1 MLEGLSKI
9 SAVEVVEGF
18 VERIKQV
25 NPLINA
31 VVCDRFELALKEAVE
46 ADELIGSGKLTKKQ
60 LQQQKPFLGI
70 PFTTK
75 DSTAAKVSRRNTKAT
90 EDADAV
96 VLMKE
101 AGAILL
107 GTTNIPELN
116 MWCETRNNVFGQTL
130 NPYNTTRT
138 VGGSSGGEAS
148 IIAANGSPLGL
159 ASDIGGSIRMPAFY
173 CGIFGHKP
181 TSGLT
186 PMKGF
191 TRRTGK
197 EEQTMVTAGPMCR
210 YAQDLAPFLKV
221 IIGNNI
227 SKLKLDEQTNWDK
240 LLVLMHH
247 EWLSK
252 CYEPRIPLLFP
263 QSNLFHKGFFISI
276 LRELVVLPVTLED
289 VSFYYM
295 ESSGDPRASSINQA
309 MQQALFKA
317 VSHFRELSGHPI
329 QKASKYNLVHTN
341 VGKDGARERDRPVR
355 MCDGDRKDAFSLCIG
370 NVTFPEMKYSF
381 RLWRYWMTK
390 EPMVFPEELANREVH
405 CRMSENNT
413 DNSAILSA
421 RLCNS
426 DKSRSNGCVS
436 PFQELPKLL
445 VGQSDFTFA
454 SLLRLFNDML
464 PSEKAPWAEKTTKT
478 LLAKIVAK
486 LGDNGV
492 LLYPSHPTS
501 ASYHYSSFLRPYNF
515 GYWAVFNV
523 LHLPVTQVP
532 MGLDRDGLPVGIQI
546 PASYTLYSPND
557 PKKRCLANSL
567 YVKRSRQN
575 KSYGINKI

>member
-1 MLEGLSKI
+1 MESASSLAERIRNKEL

-46 ADELIGSGKLTKKQ
+46 ADELIGSGKLTKEQ

-75 DSTAAKVSRRNTKAT
+75 DSTAAKGLLHTLGLVSRRNTKAT

-181 TSGLT
+181 TSGKWKNSSLHWLT

-197 EEQTMVTAGPMCR
+197 EEKTMVTAGPMCR

-221 IIGNNI
+221 MIGNNI
-227 SKLKLDEQTNWDK
+227 SKLNLDKQLNPEAGRCICCLHMWSFRGGGGFGADSWPISAFG
-240 LLVLMHH
+240 LAFVFDLMGK
-247 EWLSK
+247 ESD
-252 CYEPRIPLLFP
+252 
-263 QSNLFHKGFFISI
+263 
-276 LRELVVLPVTLED
+276 RETGRLACKERRPVTLED

-329 QKASKYNLVHTN
+329 QK
-341 VGKDGARERDRPVR
+341 
-355 MCDGDRKDAFSLCIG
+355 
-370 NVTFPEMKYSF
+370 VTFPEMKYSF

-390 EPMVFPEELANREVH
+390 EPMVFAEELANRE
-405 CRMSENNT
+405 
-413 DNSAILSA
+413 
-421 RLCNS
+421 
-426 DKSRSNGCVS
+426 GCVS

-445 VGQSDFTFA
+445 VGQSDFTLA

-464 PSEKAPWAEKTTKT
+464 PSEKAPWAEKTTET

-492 LLYPSHPTS
+492 LLYPSHPTP

-532 MGLDRDGLPVGIQI
+532 MGIDRDGLPVGIQV
-546 PASYTLYSPND
+546 
-557 PKKRCLANSL
+557 SL
-567 YVKRSRQN
+567 
-575 KSYGINKI
+575 ILE

>member
-1 MLEGLSKI
+1 MSEDQHI

-46 ADELIGSGKLTKKQ
+46 ADELIGSGKLTKEQ

-75 DSTAAKVSRRNTKAT
+75 DSTAAKGLLHTLGLVSRRNTKAT

-221 IIGNNI
+221 MIGNNI
-227 SKLKLDEQTNWDK
+227 SKLNLDKQ
-240 LLVLMHH
+240 V
-247 EWLSK
+247 
-252 CYEPRIPLLFP
+252 
-263 QSNLFHKGFFISI
+263 NLK
-276 LRELVVLPVTLED
+276 D

-329 QKASKYNLVHTN
+329 QK
-341 VGKDGARERDRPVR
+341 
-355 MCDGDRKDAFSLCIG
+355 
-370 NVTFPEMKYSF
+370 VTFPEMKYSF

-390 EPMVFPEELANREVH
+390 EPMVFAEELANRE
-405 CRMSENNT
+405 
-413 DNSAILSA
+413 
-421 RLCNS
+421 
-426 DKSRSNGCVS
+426 GCVS

-445 VGQSDFTFA
+445 VGQSDFTLA

-464 PSEKAPWAEKTTKT
+464 PSEKAPWAEKTTET

-492 LLYPSHPTS
+492 LLYPSHPTP

-515 GYWAVFNV
+515 GYWAIFNV

-532 MGLDRDGLPVGIQI
+532 MGIDRDGLPVGIQVVAG
-546 PASYTLYSPND
+546 PYQDHL
-557 PKKRCLANSL
+557 CLAVAKEL
-567 YVKRSRQN
+567 QKTFGGWVPPFPV
-575 KSYGINKI
+575 